1 MTDTIITS
9 EAQFRAHL
17 KELDFGEAGLLY
29 RGQANAKW
37 PVDCSAARRII
48 KDLANPPEPH
58 LINSLLVGYLEF
70 LIAKARMRDFLPP
83 GFDAT
88 SPDLELLAL
97 LQHQGAATG
106 LIDFTL
112 QPSVALWFACNGS
125 QEEDGA
131 VYFLSRAATTEIS
144 DRDDIE
150 KPLGSLYEKNI
161 LWSWKPAA
169 LGNRIVAQSSVFVFG
184 VAEVGVPAKMGRLT
198 VRAESKSSILSQLE
212 SLYGMNEEML
222 FPDFSGYAVANA
234 STKFLD
240 VNRTASYWQALVE
253 LATNDTERVEA
264 HLNCGVAH
272 SALKDFEAAIEQYD
286 KAIACT
292 PDQEKAYNNRGVA
305 KAALDRRKEAIEDYD
320 AAIRINPK
328 YETAYKNRGNAKDRL
343 GRREEAIEDYDAA
356 IHINPAYV
364 DAYKSRSLTNLKLRR
379 YEDAAEDCNEAIAI
393 DPRFSDAY
401 HIRGDV
407 KLRLGKFGE
416 AIKDYDAAIRFNS
429 ENAKTYNNRGC
440 VKAILG
446 QHNEAIEDFKEA
458 IRIDPK
464 YMQPR
469 KHLKQAQTFAQEQ
482 RETESIVSQRQRQD
496 DTQS

>member
-1 MTDTIITS
+1 MTNTMITS

-29 RGQANAKW
+29 RGQADAKW
-37 PVDCSAARRII
+37 PVNCSAARRII
-48 KDLANPPEPH
+48 KDLANPPESH

-131 VYFLSRAATTEIS
+131 VYFLSRASTTEIS

-150 KPLGSLYEKNI
+150 RPLGSLYEKSI
-161 LWSWKPAA
+161 LWSWKPSA

-184 VAEVGVPAKMGRLT
+184 VAEVGGPAKMGRLIIQ
-198 VRAESKSSILSQLE
+198 AESKSSILSQLE

-222 FPDFSGYAVANA
+222 YPDFSGYAVANA
-234 STKFLD
+234 SNKFLD

-253 LATNDTERVEA
+253 LATTDTERAEA
-264 HLNCGVAH
+264 HYNCGVVY
-272 SALKDFEAAIEQYD
+272 SALKEFEGAIGQYD
-286 KAIACT
+286 RAIKCD
-292 PDQEKAYNNRGVA
+292 PDHEKAHNNRGVA
-305 KAALDRRKEAIEDYD
+305 KAALDQRKEAIGDYD

-328 YETAYKNRGNAKDRL
+328 YATAYKNRGNAKDRL
-343 GRREEAIEDYDAA
+343 GRRKEAIEDYDAA
-356 IHINPAYV
+356 ININPAYV

-379 YEDAAEDCNEAIAI
+379 YRDAAEDCDKAIAI
-393 DPRFSDAY
+393 DPRFSDAF

-407 KLRLGKFGE
+407 KVRLGKFGE

-440 VKAILG
+440 VKAIFG

-464 YMQPR
+464 YVEPR
-469 KHLKQAQTFAQEQ
+469 KHLKQAQTLAQEQ
-482 RETESIVSQRQRQD
+482 RETESLDSQRQRQD